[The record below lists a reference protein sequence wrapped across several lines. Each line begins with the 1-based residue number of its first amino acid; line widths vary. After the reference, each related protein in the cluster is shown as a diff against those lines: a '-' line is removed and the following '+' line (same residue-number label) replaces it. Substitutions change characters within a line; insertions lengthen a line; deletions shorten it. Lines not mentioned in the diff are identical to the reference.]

1 MLKDPHF
8 GCLLVTMTA
17 TESPPIPKAW
27 ARAWA
32 TARPYARP
40 MPRAGAWYPV
50 VGETSNDRIVLEIH
64 GRKVA
69 IQKKYLELRDKR
81 PATFT
86 AVTRTRNTVTTVT
99 LSGGRIERVY
109 AVCPQCMERITA
121 FPGQAAA
128 TCKKCG
134 HAGEIAW
141 WETG

>member
-1 MLKDPHF
+1 
-8 GCLLVTMTA
+8 MTA
-17 TESPPIPKAW
+17 PTETAAPLW
-27 ARAWA
+27 ARTWA

-50 VGETSNDRIVLEIH
+50 IGEASNDRMVIEIH

-69 IQKKYLELRDKR
+69 IQKKFLEIRDKR

-86 AVTRTRNTVTTVT
+86 AVTRTRTTVST
-99 LSGGRIERVY
+99 MAAQGAQIPRVY
-109 AVCPQCMERITA
+109 AVCPRCMNRVTA

-128 TCKKCG
+128 NCRACG

>member
-1 MLKDPHF
+1 
-8 GCLLVTMTA
+8 VTA
-17 TESPPIPKAW
+17 PTESATGMW
-27 ARAWA
+27 ARTWA

-50 VGETSNDRIVLEIH
+50 VGEASNDRLVIEIV

-69 IQKKYLELRDKR
+69 IQKKFLEVRTKR

-86 AVTRTRNTVTTVT
+86 AVTRTRNTVSTMEKAGA
-99 LSGGRIERVY
+99 SIPRVY
-109 AVCPQCMERITA
+109 AVCPNCMSRVNA

-128 TCKKCG
+128 TCKTCG
-134 HAGEIAW
+134 HEGEIAW